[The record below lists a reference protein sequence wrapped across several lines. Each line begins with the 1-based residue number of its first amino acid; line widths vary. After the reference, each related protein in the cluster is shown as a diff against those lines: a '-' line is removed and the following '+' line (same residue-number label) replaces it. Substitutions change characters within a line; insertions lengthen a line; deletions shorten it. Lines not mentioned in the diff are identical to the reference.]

1 MWIQYALLL
10 ALAASTALT
19 WYRASKQAIRPFEA
33 VAWTGVWGA
42 AAIVI
47 SLPGITTVFANIV
60 GIGRGVDLVV
70 YLSVFVLFLLVFH
83 LHVVHDR
90 IEKSIT
96 ELVRYEALRALP
108 KKDALQKDE
117 SHD

>member
-1 MWIQYALLL
+1 MWIQYALLF
-10 ALAASTALT
+10 ALAATTALT

-33 VAWTGVWGA
+33 VAWTCLWVA

-47 SLPGITTVFANIV
+47 LLPGITTVFANIV

-70 YLSVFVLFLLVFH
+70 YVSVFVLFLLVFH

-96 ELVRYEALRALP
+96 ELVRYEALQGLP
-108 KKDALQKDE
+108 KKEALKKDV
-117 SHD
+117 S